1 MKKTKKKSA
10 ITLLALV
17 ITIII
22 LLLLAGVAIQMS
34 FGENG
39 LIVKVVQAQKEQA
52 KAELYDTAKLSYTRL
67 SLQAM
72 EKKKSKPEIDEILDT
87 EEFREKYS
95 LLGDNIVDKKGN
107 FIDTKENVLNM
118 LKTNYV
124 LSEETEEPSQGGETE
139 QGTPQTPEWPKRI
152 AGVTIQEEEKGD
164 LILKLNVLGEKC
176 KINFLGRKT
185 SINYGNGMNDTEIN
199 LQSGKQVEYDR
210 GEYVIKIS
218 DFEFMR
224 LNDMRIGNYEI
235 EVIQWGEKAES
246 DLKELFFE
254 NVSKIHE
261 PEPDKII
268 VHYTNGKFTTIPE
281 WLFSKKVSN
290 KRSSKFE
297 SCSEIKEIPEN
308 LFQNCINL
316 ERIESVFN
324 NCTGITTIPE
334 NLFKNNIKAENFIS
348 AFSGC
353 VGLKEIP
360 ENLFK
365 HNINVKN
372 FRQTFYGCK
381 TLKTIP
387 DNLFKYNI
395 NAKDFQTTFS
405 NCVGLTTISDKVI
418 GDVERNRKTTGQVS
432 GIFRNCRAASNYNS
446 LPSYM
451 K

>member
-1 MKKTKKKSA
+1 MKKTKKKNA

-22 LLLLAGVAIQMS
+22 LLLLAGLAIQMS

-39 LIVKVVQAQKEQA
+39 LIVKAVQAQREQA
-52 KAELYDTAKLSYTRL
+52 KSELYDTAKLSYANLNAKALENGQPSPGAELAL
-67 SLQAM
+67 S
-72 EKKKSKPEIDEILDT
+72 T
-87 EEFREKYS
+87 TEFRGSY
-95 LLGDNIVDKKGN
+95 DIVGNDITDKKGIV
-107 FIDTKENVLNM
+107 IDTKDNVLNM

-124 LSEETEEPSQGGETE
+124 LPEETEEPSQGGETE

-152 AGVTIQEEEKGD
+152 AGVTVQEEEKGD

-176 KINFLGRKT
+176 KINFSGRKT
-185 SINYGNGMNDTEIN
+185 SINYGNGMSDTEIN

-268 VHYTNGKFTTIPE
+268 VQYTNGKFTTIPE

-290 KRSSKFE
+290 KRSSRFE
-297 SCSEIKEIPEN
+297 RCSEIKEIPEN
-308 LFQNCINL
+308 FFQNCINL

-353 VGLKEIP
+353 SGLKEIP

-365 HNINVKN
+365 HNINTKN

-418 GDVERNRKTTGQVS
+418 GDVERNRRTTGQVS